1 MNFIII
7 HVSKV
12 INLICVF
19 VFVDLQIRRFVSA
32 DMFVNPILN
41 KNIDNHRNLQV
52 AMNLLNKLSS

>member
-1 MNFIII
+1 M
-7 HVSKV
+7 SKV